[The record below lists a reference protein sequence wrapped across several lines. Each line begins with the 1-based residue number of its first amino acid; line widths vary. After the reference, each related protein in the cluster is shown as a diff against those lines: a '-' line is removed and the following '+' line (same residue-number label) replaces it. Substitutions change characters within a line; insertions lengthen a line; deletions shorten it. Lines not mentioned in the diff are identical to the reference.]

1 MTISYFSKCYSNG
14 RGIFMVFVA
23 LILFILSLILLI
35 YSITLLMGKDGTLF
49 SLFTKK
55 ENELKK
61 SQKLTIYITTIVL
74 LVSSLIWFLNII

>member
-1 MTISYFSKCYSNG
+1 
-14 RGIFMVFVA
+14 MVFVA
-23 LILFILSLILLI
+23 LILFILSLVLLI

-74 LVSSLIWFLNII
+74 LVSSLVWLLNII

>member
-1 MTISYFSKCYSNG
+1 
-14 RGIFMVFVA
+14 MVFVA
-23 LILFILSLILLI
+23 LILFILTLILLI

>member
-1 MTISYFSKCYSNG
+1 MNVTQMGGGFYGVRCINIIYF
-14 RGIFMVFVA
+14 IFSFTY
-23 LILFILSLILLI
+23 LFYYFIN
-35 YSITLLMGKDGTLF
+35 GKDGTLF

-74 LVSSLIWFLNII
+74 LVSSLVWFLNII

>member
-1 MTISYFSKCYSNG
+1 MLL
-14 RGIFMVFVA
+14 RGEGDFMVFVA
-23 LILFILSLILLI
+23 LILFILSLVLLI

-74 LVSSLIWFLNII
+74 LVSSLVWFLNII

>member
-1 MTISYFSKCYSNG
+1 
-14 RGIFMVFVA
+14 MVFIA

>member
-1 MTISYFSKCYSNG
+1 MIL
-14 RGIFMVFVA
+14 RGEGDFMVFVA
-23 LILFILSLILLI
+23 LILFILSLVLLI

-74 LVSSLIWFLNII
+74 LVSSLVWFLNII

>member
-1 MTISYFSKCYSNG
+1 
-14 RGIFMVFVA
+14 MVFVA
-23 LILFILSLILLI
+23 LILFILSLVLLI

-74 LVSSLIWFLNII
+74 LVSSLVWFLKYNLVF

>member
-1 MTISYFSKCYSNG
+1 MVLRWEG
-14 RGIFMVFVA
+14 DFMVFVA
-23 LILFILSLILLI
+23 LILFMLSLVLLI

-74 LVSSLIWFLNII
+74 LVSSLVWLLNII

>member
-1 MTISYFSKCYSNG
+1 MIL
-14 RGIFMVFVA
+14 RGEGDFMVLVA
-23 LILFILSLILLI
+23 LILFILSLVLLI

-74 LVSSLIWFLNII
+74 LVSSLVWFLNII

>member
-1 MTISYFSKCYSNG
+1 
-14 RGIFMVFVA
+14 MVFVA

-55 ENELKK
+55 ENKLKK

-74 LVSSLIWFLNII
+74 LVSSLVWFLNII

>member
-1 MTISYFSKCYSNG
+1 
-14 RGIFMVFVA
+14 MVFVA
-23 LILFILSLILLI
+23 LILFMLSLVLLI

-74 LVSSLIWFLNII
+74 LVSSLVWLLNII

>member
-1 MTISYFSKCYSNG
+1 
-14 RGIFMVFVA
+14 MVFVA

-74 LVSSLIWFLNII
+74 LVSSLVWFLNII

>member
-1 MTISYFSKCYSNG
+1 
-14 RGIFMVFVA
+14 MVFVA
-23 LILFILSLILLI
+23 LILFILSLVLLI

-74 LVSSLIWFLNII
+74 LVSSLVWFLNII

>member
-1 MTISYFSKCYSNG
+1 MSLKWEG
-14 RGIFMVFVA
+14 DFMVFVA

-74 LVSSLIWFLNII
+74 LVSSLVWFLNII

>member
-1 MTISYFSKCYSNG
+1 
-14 RGIFMVFVA
+14 MVFVA

-35 YSITLLMGKDGTLF
+35 YSITLLMGKDGILF

-74 LVSSLIWFLNII
+74 LVSSLVWFLNII

>member
-1 MTISYFSKCYSNG
+1 
-14 RGIFMVFVA
+14 MVFVA

>member
-1 MTISYFSKCYSNG
+1 MLLRWEG
-14 RGIFMVFVA
+14 DFMVFVA
-23 LILFILSLILLI
+23 LILFILSLVLLI

-74 LVSSLIWFLNII
+74 LVSSLVWFLNII

>member
-1 MTISYFSKCYSNG
+1 
-14 RGIFMVFVA
+14 MVFVA
-23 LILFILSLILLI
+23 LILFILSLVLLI

-74 LVSSLIWFLNII
+74 LVSSLV

>member
-1 MTISYFSKCYSNG
+1 
-14 RGIFMVFVA
+14 MVLVA
-23 LILFILSLILLI
+23 LILFILSLVLLI

-61 SQKLTIYITTIVL
+61 SQKLTISITTIVL
-74 LVSSLIWFLNII
+74 LVSSLVWFLNII

>member
-1 MTISYFSKCYSNG
+1 MKMSYFSKCHSNG

-74 LVSSLIWFLNII
+74 LVSSLVWFLNII

>member
-1 MTISYFSKCYSNG
+1 
-14 RGIFMVFVA
+14 MVLVA
-23 LILFILSLILLI
+23 LILFILSLVLLI

-74 LVSSLIWFLNII
+74 LVSSLVWFLNII

>member
-1 MTISYFSKCYSNG
+1 
-14 RGIFMVFVA
+14 MVFVA
-23 LILFILSLILLI
+23 LILFILSLVLLI

-55 ENELKK
+55 ENDLKK

-74 LVSSLIWFLNII
+74 LVSSLVWFLNII

>member
-1 MTISYFSKCYSNG
+1 
-14 RGIFMVFVA
+14 MVFVA
-23 LILFILSLILLI
+23 LILFILSLVLLI

-74 LVSSLIWFLNII
+74 LVSTLVWFLNII